1 MNEIKENKII
11 KKPIINIFLIGDSQT
26 GKTSILNR
34 FIGNPFNEKQIATI
48 GIDNY
53 ITEIELK
60 NRKKIKIQIYDTAGQ
75 EQYRS
80 NAFQILKTK
89 CEGIVLIYSINDE
102 GSFNNIFE
110 YWINELNNIIELSN
124 YPIYVIGNKCDL
136 KERSISYEDGE
147 KTSSKYKFKFME
159 TSAKTN
165 MNIKE
170 LFTNISQD
178 IYDLSYTITENNEI
192 KKKVE
197 SNSFP
202 IDNRPRKKCFFM
214 KIFDYIGKKIKNLFK
229 KSK

>member
-1 MNEIKENKII
+1 MNEIKE
-11 KKPIINIFLIGDSQT
+11 KKNNNVVNIFLLGDSLT

-34 FIGNPFNEKQIATI
+34 FIGNPFIENQIATI

-80 NAFQILKTK
+80 NAFQLLKTK
-89 CEGIVLIYSINDE
+89 CEGIVLIYSITDDE
-102 GSFNNIFE
+102 SFNNLFE
-110 YWINELNNIIELSN
+110 YWINELNNIIDFSK

-136 KERSISYEDGE
+136 EDERIISYEQGE
-147 KTSSKYKFKFME
+147 KASSKYNFKFME

-165 MNIKE
+165 MNIQE

-178 IYDLSYTITENNEI
+178 IYDLNYTITENNEI
-192 KKKVE
+192 KKKNV

-202 IDNRPRKKCFFM
+202 IVNQPRKKSFFM
-214 KIFDYIGKKIKNLFK
+214 KIFDYIKKIKNLFK

>member
-1 MNEIKENKII
+1 MNEIKEKKII
-11 KKPIINIFLIGDSQT
+11 KNPVVNIFLLGDSLT
-26 GKTSILNR
+26 GKTSIITR
-34 FIGNPFNEKQIATI
+34 FVEFGFKEEMMKTI

-53 ITEIELK
+53 IKEIELK

-80 NAFQILKTK
+80 NAFTILKTK
-89 CEGIVLIYSINDE
+89 CEGIVLIYSITDE
-102 GSFNNIFE
+102 DSFNNIFE
-110 YWINELNNIIELSN
+110 YWINELNNIIDFSK

-136 KERSISYEDGE
+136 EDERIISYEQGE
-147 KTSSKYKFKFME
+147 KASSKYKFKFME

-170 LFTNISQD
+170 LFKNISQD

-192 KKKVE
+192 KKKNV

-202 IDNRPRKKCFFM
+202 IVNQPRKKSFFM
-214 KIFDYIGKKIKNLFK
+214 KIFDYIKKIKNLFK